1 MNCFKSTGENE
12 RFMLCEPTYLTIG
25 ANGQGPAI
33 RFDEKLETGRSYC
46 SETFQNDI
54 LTLETEGAFKDTFRI
69 DELEVYII

>member
-1 MNCFKSTGENE
+1 
-12 RFMLCEPTYLTIG
+12 MLCEPTYLTIG

-33 RFDEKLETGRSYC
+33 RFDEKLETGRSYS

-54 LTLETEGAFKDTFRI
+54 LTLETEGAFKDTFKI